1 MMRKRGK
8 SAGSAAESNSAAD
21 GQESASAVVFGIGAQ
36 VIVRLDRSAYPDS
49 TVQDPSAVIVSSGDM
64 TGGGLF
70 APTSIRDAVWV
81 VEFDEPFFALDG
93 SGPFETARV
102 ASSSLSAAPEWH
114 AL

>member
-1 MMRKRGK
+1 MIRKRDK
-8 SAGSAAESNSAAD
+8 SAGSASEPNPAAD
-21 GQESASAVVFGIGAQ
+21 GQESASASVFGVGAQ

-49 TVQDPSAVIVSSGDM
+49 TMQDPSAVIVASGDL

-81 VEFDEPFFALDG
+81 VEFDEPFYALDG

-102 ASSSLSAAPEWH
+102 ASSSLSAAPEWL
-114 AL
+114 AP